1 MFCFSPWVPKYLSGV
16 IWTMLSYGQ
25 TTQPVTS
32 MVKVT
37 RLPRFVNQ
45 TTSRI
50 LQGQFITKIK
60 TFFISTDLTTNQQIL
75 LQSSFITN
83 PT

>member
-1 MFCFSPWVPKYLSGV
+1 MICFSPWVPKYLSGV

-50 LQGQFITKIK
+50 LQGQFIKKIK